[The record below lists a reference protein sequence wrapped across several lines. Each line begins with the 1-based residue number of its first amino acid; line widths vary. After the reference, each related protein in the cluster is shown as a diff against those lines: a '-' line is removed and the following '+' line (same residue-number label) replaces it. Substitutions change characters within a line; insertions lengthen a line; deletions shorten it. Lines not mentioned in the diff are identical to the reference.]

1 MSSGPERTV
10 KDKLFQRA
18 PAGSAEINPYFWNAG
33 IEPGVKCKQKEATRP
48 VAPR

>member
-18 PAGSAEINPYFWNAG
+18 GSAEINPYFWNAA
-33 IEPGVKCKQKEATRP
+33 IEPELKCKQKEATRP